1 MGSAERT
8 SHDAITQMLIQ
19 APSATMERIRGR
31 IASLF
36 GVANIGRVML
46 REGSGG
52 ELVME
57 IHVKPGELI
66 AMMRS
71 DQAEEGAADPEAL
84 RQAVDEAKAEIYR
97 EIYGDLPCASPR
109 LKPLAP
115 EQLLSQAAA
124 TTGEKDEP
132 PP

>member
-84 RQAVDEAKAEIYR
+84 RQAVDLAIPHKYFSGGKWVRRRWTCAGGFFVT
-97 EIYGDLPCASPR
+97 GDVLTSM
-109 LKPLAP
+109 
-115 EQLLSQAAA
+115 
-124 TTGEKDEP
+124 
-132 PP
+132 

>member
-1 MGSAERT
+1 MICHGHAHCS
-8 SHDAITQMLIQ
+8 
-19 APSATMERIRGR
+19 
-31 IASLF
+31 
-36 GVANIGRVML
+36 GVVGND
-46 REGSGG
+46 
-52 ELVME
+52 
-57 IHVKPGELI
+57 K
-66 AMMRS
+66 
-71 DQAEEGAADPEAL
+71 
-84 RQAVDEAKAEIYR
+84 AVDEAKAEIYR